1 MLEKG
6 GVIKVPTGPGIGLNP
21 VERRIREATLKSE
34 VFKPFS
40 PEFACQYFSYP
51 IKYIYSVED

>member
-21 VERRIREATLKSE
+21 VERRIREAMLKSE
-34 VFKPFS
+34 VFKP
-40 PEFACQYFSYP
+40 
-51 IKYIYSVED
+51 